1 MVMNISSIQQI
12 VVDGLFE
19 ILGPICG
26 MNGRTELLIDFSPSQ
41 GAETN
46 NAVAD
51 FSLSPELERNQL
63 FTSG

>member
-1 MVMNISSIQQI
+1 M
-12 VVDGLFE
+12 LA
-19 ILGPICG
+19 
-26 MNGRTELLIDFSPSQ
+26 DFSPSQ